1 MAVARN
7 PYIAPGDI
15 DIYDVLKAEITAING
30 RRAKKARPLLP
41 VGTIYRDKQ
50 NVLDAVGLALSGGG
64 IRSAAFSLGVLQAL
78 NQQGVI
84 DRVDYLS
91 TVSGGGYIGGS
102 MTASMSVTGG
112 EFAFGSKSEEGG
124 APPIADISD
133 TDAVAHIRNYSN
145 YLIPFGLRDVL
156 SALAIIVRGLVANL
170 AWLLPWILFLAA
182 ATIALDPQRADL
194 SVPVF
199 SRGLADPPQM
209 HFSVTITLALVGIFG
224 FLLWAIYRSRL
235 KPEDLAEFRQG
246 LPAYGGLWLA
256 LIAIALVLEFQPFVL
271 AQMFDAAD
279 RQQAGSSS
287 SQFGGLFGLIVQDWV
302 QKLTAFSASLWVLV
316 KFFQD
321 HFQSAIEAGGT
332 TSRWRTWLAGITAQA
347 TVWVA
352 GAALPLIIWL
362 AYLYLCFW
370 GIADGTHSHAPWWLA
385 AAAGW
390 IRIGW
395 PGTGEPWLYLAV
407 GIVLWLVAKF
417 WLKPNAN
424 SLHRLYRD
432 RISKAFLFNPEDR
445 IEDSKIA
452 GARDFEPLDPF
463 PLTALSPDDAPY
475 HLINTTLNIQSVDFA
490 NRRGRNADFFLVS
503 SLYVGSIATGYAP
516 TTKVVGKAPDFD
528 LGTAIAVSGAA
539 ASADMGSLTIRA
551 LTPTLALLN
560 VRLAYWL
567 SNPYYL
573 REPIHRLDWEEE
585 AAQSSDFMW
594 AEMFGKLNETGKN
607 VYLSD
612 GGHIENLGLYEL
624 LRRKC
629 RLIIAV
635 DCDKDGEMTMPS
647 FVTVQRYARIDLG
660 IRISLPWQKI
670 AETTLAWMGVG
681 ANDKKAPEGGETRG
695 PHVAIGKIDYGAG
708 EAGYLVYV
716 KPSLTGDENDYISD
730 YARRHA
736 DYPHESTGD
745 QFFSEEQF
753 EVYRALGFHAMF
765 GFLSGTDDVIV
776 HGELP
781 SSGPPAAQRSA
792 GSQAAAAVFAVL
804 PSPQA
809 AAEPP
814 KHPPVVD
821 DHQVMSGKDPVLK
834 PVRDLLG
841 LTG

>member
-1 MAVARN
+1 MARK

-15 DIYDVLKAEITAING
+15 DIYDVLKAEIIAING

-112 EFAFGSKSEEGG
+112 KFAFGTKSEEGG
-124 APPIADISD
+124 APPTADISD

-145 YLIPFGLRDVL
+145 YLVPFGLRDVVT
-156 SALAIIVRGLVANL
+156 ALAIILRGLVANL
-170 AWLLPWILFLAA
+170 TWVLPFVLVLAA
-182 ATIALDPQRADL
+182 ATIALEPTREALD
-194 SVPVF
+194 VP
-199 SRGLADPPQM
+199 LALRLFHLEHSALT
-209 HFSVTITLALVGIFG
+209 HFTITLALIVAG
-224 FLLWAIYRSRL
+224 FVVFLAWAIHRSR
-235 KPEDLAEFRQG
+235 PNVRNRSEFRG
-246 LPAYGGLWLA
+246 RWTAFGAVWLT
-256 LIAIALVLEFQPFVL
+256 LIAIALVCELQPFVL
-271 AQMFDAAD
+271 SQMFAVADAAVT
-279 RQQAGSSS
+279 APTPGGP
-287 SQFGGLFGLIVQDWV
+287 FGAVVKNWIAS
-302 QKLTAFSASLWVLV
+302 LTAFSASIWVVV
-316 KFFQD
+316 KFFQT
-321 HFQSAIEAGGT
+321 HVQSAIEASGS
-332 TSRWRTWLAGITAQA
+332 TSRWRTWFAGLTARA
-347 TVWVA
+347 AVWIA
-352 GAALPLIIWL
+352 GAALPLLIWF
-362 AYLYLCFW
+362 AYLNLCLW
-370 GIADGTHSHAPWWLA
+370 GIEDSTHSHAPWWLA

-407 GIVLWLVAKF
+407 AVLLGTIAWNGLNA
-417 WLKPNAN
+417 NAN

-432 RISKAFLFNPEDR
+432 RISKAFLFNPEERVTDGG
-445 IEDSKIA
+445 SV
-452 GARDFEPLDPF
+452 GGRDLKPLDDF
-463 PLTALSPDDAPY
+463 HLTDLSCDDAPY
-475 HLINTTLNIQSVDFA
+475 HLINATLNIQGVDFA

-503 SLYVGSIATGYAP
+503 SRYIGSIATGYAR
-516 TTKVVGKAPDFD
+516 TGKVVEKAPDFD

-567 SNPYYL
+567 PNPYYSRDEPYRYE
-573 REPIHRLDWEEE
+573 RERGGSLN
-585 AAQSSDFMW
+585 FMW
-594 AEMFGKLNETGKN
+594 AEVFGLLNETGKN

-629 RLIIAV
+629 RLIIVV

-647 FVTVQRYARIDLG
+647 FVAVQRYARIDLG

-670 AETTLAWMGVG
+670 AETTRTWMGFG
-681 ANDKKAPEGGETRG
+681 ANDKKAPEEGQTRG
-695 PHVAIGKIDYGAG
+695 PHVAVGKIDYGAG

-765 GFLSGTDDVIV
+765 GFLSGTDDVV
-776 HGELP
+776 VYGELP
-781 SSGPPAAQRSA
+781 SSGSPAVQRSA
-792 GSQAAAAVFAVL
+792 GSESAATVFTVL